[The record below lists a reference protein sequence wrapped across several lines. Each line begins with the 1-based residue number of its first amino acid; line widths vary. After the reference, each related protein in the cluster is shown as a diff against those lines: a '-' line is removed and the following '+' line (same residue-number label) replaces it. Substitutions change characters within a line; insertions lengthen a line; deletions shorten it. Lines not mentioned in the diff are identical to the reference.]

1 MPRIPHRKTTPKER
15 LKVWSGIWH
24 ARLKKIIFPRVA
36 GCVQIAYFA
45 FARCVAWNHCHFY
58 IAHVFLNVCSWRPRA
73 LTRAP
78 RSHGLLVLPTARVAR
93 EKNIING
100 YFKRGDS
107 GFCFCNSVATIV
119 TVRCLG
125 LINSFCFVSARH
137 APLLDTTSVVFH
149 FKIGICGALM
159 SLMYQTAIKIRV
171 VFNCRALICFLG
183 SVVSSCVI
191 LL

>member
-1 MPRIPHRKTTPKER
+1 MFFSTCAFRKAVFFR
-15 LKVWSGIWH
+15 GWDVLLK
-24 ARLKKIIFPRVA
+24 A
-36 GCVQIAYFA
+36 
-45 FARCVAWNHCHFY
+45 
-58 IAHVFLNVCSWRPRA
+58 
-73 LTRAP
+73 
-78 RSHGLLVLPTARVAR
+78 ARVNSCSQEPWGPGSRYCTCHAGK
-93 EKNIING
+93 KNDTING
-100 YFKRGDS
+100 CYFKRGDS

-137 APLLDTTSVVFH
+137 ALLLDTASVVFH
-149 FKIGICGALM
+149 FKIGICEALM